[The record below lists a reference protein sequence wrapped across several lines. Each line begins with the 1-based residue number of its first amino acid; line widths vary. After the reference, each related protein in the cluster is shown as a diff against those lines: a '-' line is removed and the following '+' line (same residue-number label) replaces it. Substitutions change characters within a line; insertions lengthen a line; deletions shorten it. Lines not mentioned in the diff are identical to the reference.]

1 MQQCESLRRPDERE
15 HFVTGSAMTFSDRVL
30 RPVHIVGA
38 RIAGQLR
45 QQRGELPDQPFRGP
59 VMADVDGE
67 VQHAGRDI
75 LITVVARRGKR
86 ASV

>member
-1 MQQCESLRRPDERE
+1 
-15 HFVTGSAMTFSDRVL
+15 
-30 RPVHIVGA
+30 
-38 RIAGQLR
+38 
-45 QQRGELPDQPFRGP
+45 
-59 VMADVDGE
+59 MADVDGE